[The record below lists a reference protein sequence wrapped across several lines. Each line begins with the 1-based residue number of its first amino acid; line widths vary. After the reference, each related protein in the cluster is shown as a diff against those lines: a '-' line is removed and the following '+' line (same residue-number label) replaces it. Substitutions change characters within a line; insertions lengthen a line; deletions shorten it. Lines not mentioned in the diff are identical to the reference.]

1 MCRSP
6 SDVPELEQPTDAT
19 RRTRLA
25 NERTYL
31 AWWRT
36 GLASFAVAIAA
47 GQLLPALA
55 NQTGLI
61 YEVLGGGFTAV
72 GIAAIVFGT
81 VRYRDVERAL
91 DEGRFVSPSK
101 YLVTTLAGVGIALGV
116 LVLFVVLR

>member
-1 MCRSP
+1 MSEF
-6 SDVPELEQPTDAT
+6 DQATDAT

-36 GLASFAVAIAA
+36 GLAAFAVAIAA
-47 GQLLPALA
+47 GQLLPAIA
-55 NQTGLI
+55 NQSGI
-61 YEVLGGGFTAV
+61 VYEILGGGFTAV
-72 GIAAIVFGT
+72 GIAAIIFGA

-91 DEGRFVSPSK
+91 DEGRFVAPSK
-101 YLVTTLAGVGIALGV
+101 YLVQTLAGVGIALGV